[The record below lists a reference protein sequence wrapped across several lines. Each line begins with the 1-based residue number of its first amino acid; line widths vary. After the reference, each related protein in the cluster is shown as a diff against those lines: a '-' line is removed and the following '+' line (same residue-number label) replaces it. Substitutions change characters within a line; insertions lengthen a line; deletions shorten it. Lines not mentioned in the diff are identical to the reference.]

1 MRIAVLSYPM
11 LFQTRGGLGMKVGR
25 TVQALC
31 DIGHE
36 ARLIDPVREYLRDY
50 DLVHVFAG
58 YNGNHRLI
66 EQAKRDGL
74 PVVLSTIMNPP
85 YSAFE
90 GRRARFLNRLVG
102 KLSNYKLTTNY
113 WQLHTSMRLADQLVV
128 LGNGERRM
136 LIEAFEADP
145 GKVNVVY
152 NGVGHEFFN
161 AEPNEFLQKYPHIRQ
176 PFVLHTGLLGD
187 VKNQLGLA
195 KAMAGSG
202 VQIVLAGYAGT
213 DTSDYLAQCLAA
225 SPDVVHLGEL
235 AHGSLIAS
243 ACAAAAV
250 VAIPSRHEGM
260 PNSILEGLAADR
272 PVVLTDNHVMDLEL
286 PGDVAVE
293 VHADDHAAI
302 RRAIDGFLRQP
313 PPAGRARAVVQSL
326 SWEAVARQLVDVYGK
341 AIAGNRQTG

>member
-1 MRIAVLSYPM
+1 M

-36 ARLIDPVREYLRDY
+36 ARLIDPAREYLRDY

-58 YNGNHRLI
+58 YNGNHRII

-74 PVVLSTIMNPP
+74 PVVLSSIMNPP

-90 GRRARFLNRLVG
+90 GRRARLLNRLVG
-102 KLSNYKLTTNY
+102 KLTNYKVTTSY
-113 WQLHTSMRLADQLVV
+113 WQLHTSIKLADQLVA

-136 LIEAFEADP
+136 LIEAFEGDP
-145 GKVNVVY
+145 DKVNVIY

-161 AEPNEFLQKYPHIRQ
+161 AEPQEFLQKYPQVRQ

-195 KAMAGSG
+195 RAMAGSG
-202 VQIVLAGYAGT
+202 VQIVLAGYAGK
-213 DTSDYLAQCLAA
+213 DMSDYLAQCLAA

-272 PVVLTDNHVMDLEL
+272 PVVLTDNHVMDLHL
-286 PGDVAVE
+286 PADVAAE
-293 VHADDHAAI
+293 VHADDHGAI
-302 RRAIDGFLRQP
+302 RRAINGFLRQP
-313 PPAGRARAVVQSL
+313 PQVGRARAAVQSL
-326 SWEAVARQLVDVYGK
+326 SWPAVARQLVDVYAK
-341 AIAGNRQTG
+341 AIESNRRAS